1 MTERRRRLVFTVA
14 GVAVLALAG
23 ATAGVLLSTASPAP
37 DAPGGR
43 AQAPASPDAA
53 RIPSPTPT
61 EASPTAAPVPPE
73 EARAV
78 EEATADLEELVR
90 LADAVL
96 QNPEASGVAIDAVAA
111 GFVKGEIEALA
122 AERRDLGYRQ
132 VGEARVVSVTPT
144 SVDLAAAPPSMQLAV
159 CIDASAI
166 DVLDADGGSLKA
178 ELYNPGHPVLH
189 LYGAQLIDG
198 DWKIATHD
206 IPDDPT
212 SCL

>member
-1 MTERRRRLVFTVA
+1 MTDRRRTTLIVA
-14 GVAVLALAG
+14 GVTVLAVAG
-23 ATAGVLLSTASPAP
+23 ATAGVLLSTASPTPHATN
-37 DAPGGR
+37 R
-43 AQAPASPDAA
+43 STASPDAA
-53 RIPSPTPT
+53 AVPTPSAT
-61 EASPTAAPVPPE
+61 PTSTPPVDAPPDE
-73 EARAV
+73 TRAV
-78 EEATADLEELVR
+78 TAVTADLEELMR
-90 LADAVL
+90 LADSVL
-96 QNPEASGVAIDAVAA
+96 QNPDADGVAIDAVAA

-132 VGEARVVSVTPT
+132 VGQARVVSVTPT
-144 SVDLAAAPPSMQLAV
+144 SVDLTAAPPSMQLAV

-166 DVLDADGGSLKA
+166 DVLDADGNSLKA
-178 ELYNPGHPVLH
+178 ELYDPGHPVLH